1 MTTWQAP
8 LLVAIISIIGAALVS
23 EPAAA
28 VIGIGVALCGYMINK
43 ADNRDV

>member
-1 MTTWQAP
+1 MNTWTAP
-8 LLVAIISIIGAALVS
+8 LLVAIISIIGATLVS

-28 VIGIGVALCGYMINK
+28 IFGIGVALCGYMINK

>member
-8 LLVAIISIIGAALVS
+8 LLVAIISIIAAALVS
-23 EPAAA
+23 EPAAGI
-28 VIGIGVALCGYMINK
+28 IGIGVALCGYMINK